1 MCMRP
6 ELRDPTDEQL
16 AWQLYE
22 EYGIRPRELL
32 SQVKKADLPVY
43 ERAPRKV
50 SILTLLHLH

>member
-1 MCMRP
+1 MRP

-50 SILTLLHLH
+50 SILTLLHLR